1 MRVGRVGIGVVE
13 CELYWSTCHQ
23 REPLIHTIP
32 DGRTVVKQDSLALA
46 SMARDDPHASST
58 AAAMR
63 GKVGSEF
70 ET

>member
-1 MRVGRVGIGVVE
+1 MSME
-13 CELYWSTCHQ
+13 EQ
-23 REPLIHTIP
+23 E
-32 DGRTVVKQDSLALA
+32 SLALA
-46 SMARDDPHASST
+46 SWLAWREMIRPQVARRAAVLQAAAMHCT

>member
-1 MRVGRVGIGVVE
+1 MGQQQI
-13 CELYWSTCHQ
+13 LKYY
-23 REPLIHTIP
+23 
-32 DGRTVVKQDSLALA
+32 KQESLALA
-46 SMARDDPHASST
+46 SMARDDSPASST